1 MSTYQKL
8 RAVHL
13 GTALFSLVFLLAYG
27 IGAVE
32 FAHRKWMARPE
43 ESTVETRRFAPG
55 VTDARILAREWRGE
69 LAAIENSAGAL
80 KFRVTTSLG
89 RTFEVNY
96 SIATGE
102 TTVKTTTVSFVRMLA
117 WMHVSR
123 GYWAY
128 AAVLVS
134 LGLLTLGATGIYLW
148 FQNHKEQWIGGSL
161 VVVEVVFALGLI
173 VSMRGG

>member
-1 MSTYQKL
+1 MYPKL

-13 GTALFSLVFLLAYG
+13 GTALVSLVFLLAYG

-32 FAHRKWMARPE
+32 FAHRKWVMPPE
-43 ESTVETRRFAPG
+43 QSEVETRRFAPG

-69 LAAIENSAGAL
+69 LEAVENSAGAL
-80 KFRVTTSLG
+80 KFRVVTSLG
-89 RTFEVNY
+89 RTFEVTY

-102 TTVKTTTVSFVRMLA
+102 TTVKITTIGFLRTLA

-123 GYWAY
+123 GSWAY

-134 LGLLTLGATGIYLW
+134 LALLTLGTTGIYLW
-148 FQNHKEQWIGGSL
+148 FRNHSERWIGGAL
-161 VVVEVVFALGLI
+161 VVVEVAIALGLI